1 VLPLKLADSL
11 ALRDVEILVLNDYES
26 LSDVLMLADSLL
38 LILVLTDNESLIDVL
53 VLVDSLML
61 ADVDSLLDVLALV
74 ESLLLTL
81 VLPL

>member
-1 VLPLKLADSL
+1 
-11 ALRDVEILVLNDYES
+11 
-26 LSDVLMLADSLL
+26 MDSLL

-53 VLVDSLML
+53 MLVDSLIL
-61 ADVDSLLDVLALV
+61 ADVDSLADVLVLV